1 MSGKDA
7 GPTVKEE
14 RFTMASFSVVS
25 NVSAINAQA
34 NLNTTN
40 IGLQKALE
48 RLSSGYRINRSGDD
62 AAGLVVANQY
72 RSASAVLT
80 QGIRNAG
87 DGLSTLQIKDGALNN
102 IATLLDRLSTLA
114 TQSASSSSSV
124 DRSVLDAE
132 FQDVLTEIDREA
144 SVAGLDT
151 AQGFS
156 VFVSDN
162 GTNGTIGGSIGAA
175 DATTLGVAS
184 LDVSS
189 ASNAAAAVTA
199 IASAVGTLGSAQATV
214 GTLQNRLQFAISLA
228 QAQIVNTKAAE
239 SRIRDANIAEESANL
254 TRYSILT
261 QSGIAALAQA
271 NSQSGAVL
279 SLLR

>member
-1 MSGKDA
+1 
-7 GPTVKEE
+7 
-14 RFTMASFSVVS
+14 MASFSVVS
-25 NVSAINAQA
+25 NISALNAQA

-62 AAGLVVANQY
+62 AAGLVVANTY
-72 RSASAVLT
+72 RSESAVLT

-102 IATLLDRLSTLA
+102 ISTLLDRLSTLA
-114 TQSASSSSSV
+114 TQSASSSSTV
-124 DRSVLDAE
+124 NRDVLDAE
-132 FQDVLTEIDREA
+132 FQDVLTEINREA

-156 VFVSDN
+156 VFVSSN
-162 GTNGTIGGSIGAA
+162 GTNGIIGGSIGAA
-175 DATTLGVAS
+175 DTTTLGINGLAIDS
-184 LDVSS
+184 DTG
-189 ASNAAAAVTA
+189 AQAAVTA
-199 IASAVGTLGSAQATV
+199 ITAAVATLGESQATV
-214 GTLQNRLQFAISLA
+214 GTIENRLQFAMALA
-228 QAQIVNTKAAE
+228 QSQIVSNQAAE
-239 SRIRDANIAEESANL
+239 SRIRDANIAEESANM
-254 TRYSILT
+254 TRYSVLT

>member
-1 MSGKDA
+1 
-7 GPTVKEE
+7 
-14 RFTMASFSVVS
+14 MASFSVVS
-25 NVSAINAQA
+25 NVSAVNAQA

-72 RSASAVLT
+72 RSEVAVLT
-80 QGIRNAG
+80 QGLRNAG

-102 IATLLDRLSTLA
+102 IANLLDRLSTLA
-114 TQSASSSSSV
+114 TQSASAASTV
-124 DRSVLDAE
+124 DRTILQTE
-132 FQDVLTEIDREA
+132 FADVVTEIGREA

-156 VFVSDN
+156 VFVSSNGAN
-162 GTNGTIGGSIGAA
+162 GTVGGTIGAV
-175 DATTLGVAS
+175 DTTTLGVAS
-184 LDVSS
+184 LSV
-189 ASNAAAAVTA
+189 ATAAGAATAVTTITAAVA
-199 IASAVGTLGSAQATV
+199 TLGSAQATV
-214 GTLQNRLQFAISLA
+214 GTIQNRLQYAMSLA
-228 QAQIVNTKAAE
+228 QSQIVNTKSAE
-239 SRIRDANIAEESANL
+239 SRIRDANVAEESSNL

-271 NSQSGAVL
+271 NQMTGSVL